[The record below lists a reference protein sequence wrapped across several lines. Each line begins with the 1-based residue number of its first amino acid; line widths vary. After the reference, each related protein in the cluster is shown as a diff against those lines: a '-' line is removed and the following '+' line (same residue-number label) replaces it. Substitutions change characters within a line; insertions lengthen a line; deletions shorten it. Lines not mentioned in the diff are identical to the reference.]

1 MCDVGRVTCDVR
13 DVCVCVMRYVC
24 VCGDVCVCVDVRVC
38 GCVMCVCV
46 CVCDV
51 WRVMSACVFLIRDV

>member
-13 DVCVCVMRYVC
+13 DVCDALC
-24 VCGDVCVCVDVRVC
+24 VCGRVCVCVDVRVC

-46 CVCDV
+46 F
-51 WRVMSACVFLIRDV
+51 VMYGV

>member
-13 DVCVCVMRYVC
+13 DVCDALCVCVWT
-24 VCGDVCVCVDVRVC
+24 CVCVDVRVC
-38 GCVMCVCV
+38 GCVMCV

>member
-13 DVCVCVMRYVC
+13 DVCDALCVWT
-24 VCGDVCVCVDVRVC
+24 CVCVDVRVC
-38 GCVMCVCV
+38 GCVMCV